1 VQRKQ
6 HLRPGEKNGSELENH
21 DVLKIGKIIFLHI
34 FTICEWA
41 IYYTKLLDNSRGHQ
55 QKQQHV
61 PWRKK

>member
-6 HLRPGEKNGSELENH
+6 HLRPGEKKGSELENH

-41 IYYTKLLDNSRGHQ
+41 IYTKLLDNSRGHQ